1 MGTRISVIETE
12 GMHVSHLRSERGR
25 MPFIREM
32 SKVARNWDT
41 RAWTDVQVQ
50 LNSVLD
56 EF

>member
-1 MGTRISVIETE
+1 MCGP
-12 GMHVSHLRSERGR
+12 HLRSERGR
-25 MPFIREM
+25 VPFIREM

>member
-1 MGTRISVIETE
+1 MCGPY
-12 GMHVSHLRSERGR
+12 LRSEGGR
-25 MPFIREM
+25 VPFIREM
-32 SKVARNWDT
+32 SKVTRHWDT